1 MASRPLAAGAAVSG
15 MHRSR
20 PLARLPPGADLFSRK
35 ARAHVTFSTNPA
47 TLADPHPDAPEPD
60 DLNNP
65 HDLPGR

>member
-35 ARAHVTFSTNPA
+35 ARAHVRGENEPA
-47 TLADPHPDAPEPD
+47 RAL
-60 DLNNP
+60 
-65 HDLPGR
+65 LPGMYRTAAGSTLCDQ